1 MTKLERIEEVLE
13 SMRDEDIVEVWNEY
27 CDDVN
32 CCDDRIYCMDWL
44 EDDIRGMSAI
54 DVIRTFCDSAFNV
67 NDDWYWYNGYGNP
80 VSSNDPFEQVSVY
93 DLAVHIED
101 YEEDYGIPEIAD
113 ILEEPE
119 EAEESEEIA

>member
-13 SMRDEDIVEVWNEY
+13 SMRGVDIVEVWNTY

-32 CCDDRIYCMDWL
+32 CFDYRIYCMDWL
-44 EDDIRGMSAI
+44 EDDLHGMSVM
-54 DVIRTFCDSAFNV
+54 DVIRTFCGCDFNL
-67 NDDWYWYNGYGNP
+67 NDEWYWYDGCGNP

-113 ILEEPE
+113 ILEESE